1 MMKPALFGIAF
12 ACLVSMP
19 MQAEEITIDSA
30 GIQFSGVD
38 LYSDIQYSTSAQGL
52 MRNEL
57 YLDLL
62 RPSGATADG
71 PTPVII
77 FVPGSGWRAVE
88 KERVIPHLVQFA
100 KEGFAVAVVDY
111 RGSGEAKFPEP
122 QKDVKA
128 AVRYLRS
135 HADLY
140 NIDPDKIALSGPS
153 AGGHISLIAGL
164 TGNDPEF
171 VDERWA
177 DVSSEVSAI
186 LAIYPAAYFGESGE
200 PGYDLASLHLGLSVH
215 DEANRAAI
223 DRALPVTYISE
234 DSPPVLL
241 LHGSE
246 DGVVPI
252 NQSQRLYAALQEH
265 GVDSTFV
272 TVNGVGH
279 DLEQM
284 TSVPEVNAAMIAFFK
299 RTLMAD

>member
-1 MMKPALFGIAF
+1 MNKPVLFGIAF
-12 ACLVSMP
+12 ACLLAGSAP
-19 MQAEEITIDSA
+19 AEEINIDAA
-30 GIQFSGVD
+30 GIEFSGVD
-38 LYSDIQYSTSAQGL
+38 LYSDIQFSTSAQGL

-62 RPSGATADG
+62 RPSGATVNG
-71 PTPVII
+71 PTPVIV

-140 NIDPDKIALSGPS
+140 NIDPDKIALSGTS

-164 TGNDPEF
+164 TGDKPDF

-177 DVSSEVSAI
+177 GISSEVAAI
-186 LAIYPAAYFGESGE
+186 LAIYPAAYLGESGE
-200 PGYDLASLHLGLSVH
+200 PGYDLASLHMGLSVH
-215 DEANRAAI
+215 DEANRASVEK
-223 DRALPVTYISE
+223 ALPETYVTKT
-234 DSPPVLL
+234 SPPVLL
-241 LHGSE
+241 LHGTE
-246 DGVVPI
+246 DTVVPI
-252 NQSQRLYAALQEH
+252 AQSQRLYKVLESKN
-265 GVDSTFV
+265 VDATLVSV
-272 TVNGVGH
+272 KGVGH

-284 TSVPEVNAAMIAFFK
+284 TSVPDVNAAMIGFFK
-299 RTLMAD
+299 RTLMDK

>member
-1 MMKPALFGIAF
+1 MNKPVLVGMAF
-12 ACLVSMP
+12 ACLMAGP
-19 MQAEEITIDSA
+19 IHAEEINIDSA
-30 GIQFSGVD
+30 GVAFSGVD
-38 LYSDIQYSTSAQGL
+38 LYSDIQFSTSAQGL
-52 MRNEL
+52 LRNEL

-62 RPSGATADG
+62 RPSGATVVG
-71 PTPVII
+71 PTPLIV

-135 HADLY
+135 HAELY

-153 AGGHISLIAGL
+153 AGGHLSLIAGL
-164 TGNDPEF
+164 TGNDAEF

-177 DVSSEVSAI
+177 DVSSEVAAI
-186 LAIYPAAYFGESGE
+186 LAIYPAAYLGEAGE
-200 PGYDLASLHLGLSVH
+200 PGYDLASLHMGLSVH
-215 DEANRAAI
+215 DEANRAAVEK
-223 DRALPVTYISE
+223 ALPATYVTE

-241 LHGSE
+241 LHGTE
-246 DGVVPI
+246 DAVVPI
-252 NQSQRLYAALQEH
+252 DQSQRLYKVLQSH
-265 GVDSTFV
+265 NVDATLV
-272 TVNGVGH
+272 TVKGVGH

-284 TSVPEVNAAMIAFFK
+284 TSVPEVNAAMIDFFK
-299 RTLMAD
+299 RTLMND